1 MEIWIKTKKK
11 PLEGMFCQFPLQK
24 HEILL
29 WIQIQ
34 FLLKREEP
42 YLQMIKLYTYVRAH
56 LMKPCNH
63 GFCLFE
69 RWDNNTF
76 LLTFTNSWQT
86 C

>member
-1 MEIWIKTKKK
+1 MEIQIKTKKK
-11 PLEGMFCQFPLQK
+11 PRSVFCQFPLQK
-24 HEILL
+24 HEILA
-29 WIQIQ
+29 WRQIQ
-34 FLLKREEP
+34 FLLKWEEP

-69 RWDNNTF
+69 EGANNTF
-76 LLTFTNSWQT
+76 LLVFTNSWQT